1 MDKALRLQLDAKY
14 RAARP
19 ALAAQLAARPPV
31 PPVLAALAGRI
42 RAGLSQGPTEVAL
55 DDLLGAY
62 LHMLLN
68 RLLPTEARLHELV
81 LYDFLHRHYKAS
93 LARQGTVA

>member
-1 MDKALRLQLDAKY
+1 MPTLVSADSIIIPAWLSP
-14 RAARP
+14 RP
-19 ALAAQLAARPPV
+19 I
-31 PPVLAALAGRI
+31 RI

-81 LYDFLHRHYKAS
+81 LYDFLHRHYQAS